1 MKKSIFLLITFSIV
15 FVEYTVAQ
23 NSFPTP
29 TGVIRINEKTG
40 INRLLFQEIV
50 EPNGESLVSMITG
63 QQRGLLVKDRVN
75 STGGLWLIGGAST
88 STPTSAGGIGAG
100 FVGDMGTYL
109 ALAPNTSA
117 ITFLDGKIN
126 FFANKGFSIGQAY
139 FPTPKMVLNADGN
152 IGIGTTDPRAKLHIE
167 GDTYVGTNPIKFLGA
182 STGINKIQSF
192 AGNVFGTWEFK
203 SQFDNIIFDA
213 GADGN
218 NLRKIIFKIGGS
230 DKMLIAENGNV
241 GIGTTNPDSK
251 LAVNG
256 TIHSKEV
263 RVDLSGWP
271 DYVFEPTYNLK
282 PLSEL
287 EAYIKENK
295 HLPEVPAASEVEKN
309 GVHLGEMNKLL
320 MRKVEELTL
329 YLIEKDKQFI
339 ELKEE
344 IKELKKSNIKIKE

>member
-1 MKKSIFLLITFSIV
+1 MIKVIKTKTMVRYACIIIILLPNLSS
-15 FVEYTVAQ
+15 AQ
-23 NSFPTP
+23 WTTNGNDAVNTN
-29 TGVIRINEKTG
+29 TGNV
-40 INRLLFQEIV
+40 
-50 EPNGESLVSMITG
+50 
-63 QQRGLLVKDRVN
+63 
-75 STGGLWLIGGAST
+75 
-88 STPTSAGGIGAG
+88 
-100 FVGDMGTYL
+100 
-109 ALAPNTSA
+109 
-117 ITFLDGKIN
+117 
-126 FFANKGFSIGQAY
+126 
-139 FPTPKMVLNADGN
+139 
-152 IGIGTTDPRAKLHIE
+152 GIGTTNPTSKLQIHGNGATALSIIENPASSVGAHFTSEGANNIMFQLKATANGAINTELRTAGNSYLNALFGNVGIGTTTPIAKLHVE

-203 SQFDNIIFDA
+203 SQFDNIILDA
-213 GADGN
+213 GANAN

-256 TIHSKEV
+256 TIHAKEV

-282 PLSEL
+282 PLSEI

-309 GVHLGEMNKLL
+309 GLQLGEMNKLL

-329 YLIEKDKQFI
+329 HMIEQQKMIETQNREIEK
-339 ELKEE
+339 LKIL
-344 IKELKKSNIKIKE
+344 IK